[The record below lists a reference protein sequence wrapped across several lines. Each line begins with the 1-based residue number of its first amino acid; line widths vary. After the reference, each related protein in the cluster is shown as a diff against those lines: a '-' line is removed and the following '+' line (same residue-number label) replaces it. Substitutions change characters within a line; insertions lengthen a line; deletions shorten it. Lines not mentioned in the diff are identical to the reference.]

1 MGFSKFHRK
10 LVCLL
15 AVAVY
20 CFALSLPALAVTQTG
35 AQQQNSSANKT
46 GQMIDTLSGI
56 FAIGMGG
63 FMIATAH
70 SEPPGSQ
77 RVMQMAMGGMMIL
90 TGLGQ
95 LANAAQMGK
104 DAAASD
110 SNVTSGGSLAQTP
123 TNLGSQSLPTVDPSL
138 LTNSGVS
145 DKLKQAGI
153 DPGILGSALQGGA
166 TPASAISQASGGKIP
181 AADIQSA
188 MDSAGSLSPDQQK
201 DLLAKSGLADMQAK
215 IAAGIGAAD
224 GAGGL
229 ASAAKS
235 GDNGASSAAFTG
247 AEEAAKPTD
256 AKISKEV
263 ADALAAKEKKD
274 QLNGLGDLSI
284 FQQVHKKY
292 SEKFGLIYGHI
303 SNGAALKGVA
313 GVDGK
318 PIVDGVIAPAAAPSA
333 RQPASLQ

>member
-35 AQQQNSSANKT
+35 AQQQNSSANKM
-46 GQMIDTLSGI
+46 GQAIDVVSGI
-56 FAIGMGG
+56 FAMGMGAW
-63 FMIATAH
+63 MIAKPCTVDC
-70 SEPPGSQ
+70 
-77 RVMQMAMGGMMIL
+77 VMQRAMGGMMIL

-138 LTNSGVS
+138 LNNSGVS

-215 IAAGIGAAD
+215 IAAGIGTTD

-235 GDNGASSAAFTG
+235 SDNGGSSAAFTG
-247 AEEAAKPTD
+247 ADDAAKPTD